1 MPFLHILQICL
12 MRIYKTSLLSGE
24 LKLADATPNKDPSD
38 KENYIRMKRFIT
50 LIFKKVIKFS

>member
-1 MPFLHILQICL
+1 

-50 LIFKKVIKFS
+50 LIFKRIIKFP

>member
-24 LKLADATPNKDPSD
+24 LKLADATPNEDPSD

-50 LIFKKVIKFS
+50 LIFKRIIKFP